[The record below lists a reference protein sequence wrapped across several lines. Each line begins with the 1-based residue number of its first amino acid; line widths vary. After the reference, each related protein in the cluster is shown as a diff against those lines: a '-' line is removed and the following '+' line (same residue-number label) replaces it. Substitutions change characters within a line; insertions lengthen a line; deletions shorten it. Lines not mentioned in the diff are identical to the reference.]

1 MSAPIVLRPF
11 HVPPAADDSNRSPI
25 IVNRQMECFAFSI
38 DPQGKIT
45 SPPGHRDDR
54 ALPLVMDAT
63 LILYGPLTNPQAI
76 GVSSV
81 HIAFR
86 EAGRRVA
93 NEALRALHPGYA
105 SDGSMT
111 SEEEALIRA
120 AWEAMSDRERE
131 TCWVFRSLYLE
142 RATPDGV
149 LRMVEE
155 EEAGGQTDR
164 EFYQALS
171 AGGEQIAP
179 SGEQE
184 LRHFDAI
191 RPATRIATARHR

>member
-1 MSAPIVLRPF
+1 MSAPIELRPF
-11 HVPPAADDSNRSPI
+11 HVPPAADDPNRSPI

-38 DPQGKIT
+38 DPQGQIT
-45 SPPGHRDDR
+45 PPPGHRDDR
-54 ALPLVMDAT
+54 ARPLVIDAT
-63 LILYGPLTNPQAI
+63 LILYGPLSDPQAI

-93 NEALRALHPGYA
+93 NEALHALHPGYA
-105 SDGSMT
+105 SDGWIT
-111 SEEEALIRA
+111 NEEEALILA

-131 TCWVFRSLYLE
+131 VCWVFRSLYLE

-155 EEAGGQTDR
+155 EEAGGQTNR

-171 AGGEQIAP
+171 AGFEQILP
-179 SGEQE
+179 SGEEE

>member
-1 MSAPIVLRPF
+1 MSAPIEIAPF
-11 HVPPAADDSNRSPI
+11 RVPAAADDPNRSPI

-38 DPQGKIT
+38 DPQGRIT
-45 SPPGHRDDR
+45 PPPGHRDDR
-54 ALPLVMDAT
+54 ARPLVIDAT
-63 LILYGPLTNPQAI
+63 LILYGPLSDPQAI

-93 NEALRALHPGYA
+93 NEALHALHPGYA
-105 SDGSMT
+105 SDGWMT

-120 AWEAMSDRERE
+120 AWEAMSDRDRAA
-131 TCWVFRSLYLE
+131 CWVFRSLYLE

-155 EEAGGQTDR
+155 EETGGQANR
-164 EFYQALS
+164 EFYQALG
-171 AGGEQIAP
+171 AGYEQILP
-179 SGEQE
+179 SGEE
-184 LRHFDAI
+184 ALRHFDAI
-191 RPATRIATARHR
+191 RPATRIATARRR